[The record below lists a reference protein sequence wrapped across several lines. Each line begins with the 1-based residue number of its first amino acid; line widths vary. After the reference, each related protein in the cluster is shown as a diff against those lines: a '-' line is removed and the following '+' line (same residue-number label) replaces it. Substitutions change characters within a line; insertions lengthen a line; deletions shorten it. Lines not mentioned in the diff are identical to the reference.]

1 MPSAS
6 FKGKKVNNK
15 GVNRTKITLDQYSS
29 TKNSRK
35 IQKVSFKSLL
45 RIISS
50 TIVKNFH
57 RKTQIT

>member
-29 TKNSRK
+29 TKSSRK

-50 TIVKNFH
+50 TIVKKFQ
-57 RKTQIT
+57 RKTRTT